1 MSGGLLFIYLRNYF
15 LLAIALLFNL
25 PACICQGDKGE
36 PASMW
41 SEELPRINEK
51 ILKEYQKIKVLNSVR
66 ATSSKIELAK
76 LKCMK
81 SYLEAQDAELDRFA
95 KYLDEEKVRKL
106 QLMGLSYMNK
116 IKSIEFV
123 DDKNCPLLE
132 EDELITSMKITTR
145 RIAGKYITFEY
156 KHDSSINENHDE
168 CIKKYV
174 AAQDAKIGII
184 IQNKNGK
191 IQQAEAARIER
202 KSHKMI
208 TSYVKKLETF
218 KFVDPKKCPTPD
230 EEESSS
236 IAISLLLLLLGSLL
250 VYLSCCYDSV
260 TKNNFSSKT
269 SWKNTEL
276 EPSKKRTYSRRN
288 ATINSRLNRN
298 KISDLKSIST
308 QFNEN
313 NSSSETAS
321 SSDDLQNNLASSSN
335 NNNLKSRKRCN
346 RNQNLR
352 TENNNISDDLQSTI
366 TTIIPESKPENL
378 NMQQTINENQQ
389 TASSSIKLPTVN
401 SSSVKLEQKLE
412 KILECPIC
420 LEQFKN
426 PKMLPCQHSFCMED
440 CMEKLPKNKHGKQL
454 HILCPICRKENYIPK
469 NGFPNNYVL
478 QSLLD
483 IQNKN

>member
-15 LLAIALLFNL
+15 L
-25 PACICQGDKGE
+25 
-36 PASMW
+36 
-41 SEELPRINEK
+41 PRINKK
-51 ILKEYQKIKVLNSVR
+51 IFEEYQKIKQLNSVR

-76 LKCMK
+76 LKCVK

-116 IKSIEFV
+116 IKSIKFV

-132 EDELITSMKITTR
+132 EEELTTPMKITTG

-156 KHDSSINENHDE
+156 KHDSSITENHDE

-218 KFVDPKKCPTPD
+218 KFLDPKNCPTPD
-230 EEESSS
+230 EEESSW
-236 IAISLLLLLLGSLL
+236 IAITLLLLLLGSLL

-260 TKNNFSSKT
+260 AKNNFSSRT
-269 SWKNTEL
+269 TWKNTEL
-276 EPSKKRTYSRRN
+276 EPKKRTYSGSN
-288 ATINSRLNRN
+288 TINSRSNRKKN
-298 KISDLKSIST
+298 SDLNTIST

-313 NSSSETAS
+313 NSSETVS

-335 NNNLKSRKRCN
+335 NNNLKTRKRRN
-346 RNQNLR
+346 RNRNLR
-352 TENNNISDDLQSTI
+352 TENNNISDDLQSN
-366 TTIIPESKPENL
+366 TTSIPEFKPENL
-378 NMQQTINENQQ
+378 NMQQQ
-389 TASSSIKLPTVN
+389 TACRSIKLPTVN

-440 CMEKLPKNKHGKQL
+440 CMEKLPRNKHGKQL
-454 HILCPICRKENYIPK
+454 HIICPICRKENFIPK
-469 NGFPNNYVL
+469 NGFPINYLL

>member
-25 PACICQGDKGE
+25 PCICQGDKGE

-41 SEELPRINEK
+41 SEELSRINEK
-51 ILKEYQKIKVLNSVR
+51 IFEEYQKIKQLNSVR

-76 LKCMK
+76 LKCVK

-116 IKSIEFV
+116 IKSIKFV

-132 EDELITSMKITTR
+132 EEESTTPMKITTG

-156 KHDSSINENHDE
+156 KHDSSITENHDE

-218 KFVDPKKCPTPD
+218 KFVDPKNCPTPD
-230 EEESSS
+230 EEESSW
-236 IAISLLLLLLGSLL
+236 IAITLLLLLLGSLL

-260 TKNNFSSKT
+260 AKNNFSSRT
-269 SWKNTEL
+269 TWKNTEL
-276 EPSKKRTYSRRN
+276 EPKKRTYSGRKH
-288 ATINSRLNRN
+288 INSGSNRN
-298 KISDLKSIST
+298 KNSDLNTIST

-313 NSSSETAS
+313 NSSETAS

-335 NNNLKSRKRCN
+335 NNNLKTRKRRN
-346 RNQNLR
+346 RNRNLR
-352 TENNNISDDLQSTI
+352 TENNNISDDLQSN
-366 TTIIPESKPENL
+366 TTSIPESKPENL
-378 NMQQTINENQQ
+378 NMQQQ
-389 TASSSIKLPTVN
+389 TACSSIKLPTVN

-440 CMEKLPKNKHGKQL
+440 CMEKLPRNKHGKQL
-454 HILCPICRKENYIPK
+454 HIICPICRKENFIPK
-469 NGFPNNYVL
+469 NGFPINYLL